1 LAEIENRIM
10 QLQLE
15 YETATNNLNDLR
27 YQMQLVELRINRSG
41 RLTSALID
49 EQIRW
54 EQLIKVIPNYYY
66 LKTAIVLIIY
76 LFLLLFIE

>member
-1 LAEIENRIM
+1 M

-27 YQMQLVELRINRSG
+27 HQMELVELRINRSG

-54 EQLIKVIPNYYY
+54 EQLIKVIPNYY
-66 LKTAIVLIIY
+66 LKIAIMMIIY
-76 LFLLLFIE
+76 